1 MGRDGSNPRN
11 LTNHSANDWSPSWSP
26 NGRSIAF
33 ISDRDGNLEIYV
45 MDSDGRNPHRLTN
58 HSADDAYPSWSP
70 NGRSIAFASERDGNN
85 EIYVMKL
92 KVSGG
97 SNGSS
102 DPDSG
107 VPPGSFPVDNVPDLP
122 SAIANH
128 AQFRAKSRWKKSDL
142 TYFISGF
149 SPDLDQRNQ
158 REIIGHAFA
167 KWALESNLEF
177 SEVFSRGNADI
188 VIGFGARG
196 HCNLYEESQLGCS
209 PAAAFD
215 GNGKTLAHAYFP
227 GIHTSVAGDI
237 HFDEDETWAVT
248 PTSFSRVSFLSVA
261 IHEIG
266 HSLGLEHS
274 KDETAIMFASYDHRN
289 IKTELASDDIKGIQ
303 SLYGGNGVAPPPP
316 PGRPDTPPVPPTPP
330 SSPSDADSDGLPD
343 FAELFYFGTDP
354 NNPDTD
360 GDGLLDSEVLVG
372 LNPLNPDTDG
382 DGITDGVE
390 LRQGTN
396 PLWPD
401 VRNPGGIFAG
411 TYVGTDY
418 YTSSITI
425 SVRNDGSAVGF
436 LRIIQFGYP
445 VDIPLF
451 WQRE

>member
-1 MGRDGSNPRN
+1 M
-11 LTNHSANDWSPSWSP
+11 
-26 NGRSIAF
+26 
-33 ISDRDGNLEIYV
+33 
-45 MDSDGRNPHRLTN
+45 
-58 HSADDAYPSWSP
+58 
-70 NGRSIAFASERDGNN
+70 
-85 EIYVMKL
+85 
-92 KVSGG
+92 
-97 SNGSS
+97 
-102 DPDSG
+102 
-107 VPPGSFPVDNVPDLP
+107 
-122 SAIANH
+122 
-128 AQFRAKSRWKKSDL
+128 
-142 TYFISGF
+142 
-149 SPDLDQRNQ
+149 
-158 REIIGHAFA
+158 
-167 KWALESNLEF
+167 
-177 SEVFSRGNADI
+177 
-188 VIGFGARG
+188 
-196 HCNLYEESQLGCS
+196 
-209 PAAAFD
+209 
-215 GNGKTLAHAYFP
+215 
-227 GIHTSVAGDI
+227 
-237 HFDEDETWAVT
+237 
-248 PTSFSRVSFLSVA
+248 SVA

-425 SVRNDGSAVGF
+425 SVRNDGSAVGL

-451 WQRE
+451 GSVNNLGQIKLVSSDYFWSFVGVIQRRVASGQFQTRGGAIGTWNATWTGPTSFKPAVDTHTRGDSNNYQPPPDGRKPLTHKVHYRVKWFEK